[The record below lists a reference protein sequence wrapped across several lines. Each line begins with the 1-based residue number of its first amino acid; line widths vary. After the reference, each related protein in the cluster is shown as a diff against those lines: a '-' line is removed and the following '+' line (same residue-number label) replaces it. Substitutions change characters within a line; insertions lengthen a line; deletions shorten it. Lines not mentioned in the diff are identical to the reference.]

1 MIEIACKKNKFTY
14 NVYHITKAFFPGE
27 EIMQRVDEKQ
37 ESLVELKLPGG
48 SCFSLAP
55 EEISGELQDGSGA
68 GTGARDEALFRA
80 AEEDAAQAEK
90 REVTRRVYRF
100 LCEVSG
106 RELAWGTLTG
116 VRPTKLP
123 MQMLEE
129 GKKREEITGF
139 LQKEYFVAHAKAE
152 LGYEIACREKELLE
166 KLDCRG
172 GFSLYAGIPFCPSV
186 CSYCSFS
193 SSPIEAVSYTHLT
206 LPTT

>member
-80 AEEDAAQAEK
+80 AEEHAYRSETNKAADADA
-90 REVTRRVYRF
+90 
-100 LCEVSG
+100 G
-106 RELAWGTLTG
+106 R
-116 VRPTKLP
+116 
-123 MQMLEE
+123 
-129 GKKREEITGF
+129 
-139 LQKEYFVAHAKAE
+139 
-152 LGYEIACREKELLE
+152 REKTGGNHRVPPKGIL
-166 KLDCRG
+166 CR
-172 GFSLYAGIPFCPSV
+172 SCESRTGI
-186 CSYCSFS
+186 
-193 SSPIEAVSYTHLT
+193 
-206 LPTT
+206 